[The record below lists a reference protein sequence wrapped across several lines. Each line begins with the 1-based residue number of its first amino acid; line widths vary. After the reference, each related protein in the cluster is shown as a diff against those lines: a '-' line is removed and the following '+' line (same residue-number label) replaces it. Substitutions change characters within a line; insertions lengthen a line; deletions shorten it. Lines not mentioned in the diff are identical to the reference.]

1 MYWMTSFIVGWM
13 VGWSTGETR
22 TSPART
28 GGVMPICDDFTVLA
42 TYWMAREAPML
53 LPSYDILILSS
64 LYEMVIFPREEGHGG
79 VV

>member
-1 MYWMTSFIVGWM
+1 
-13 VGWSTGETR
+13 
-22 TSPART
+22 
-28 GGVMPICDDFTVLA
+28 
-42 TYWMAREAPML
+42 MAREAPML